1 MENDK
6 LFELM
11 EKMYA
16 DLKGSQEKMY
26 ADLKGSQDRMYAEI
40 QEIKKDV
47 KNNTNKIDS
56 VEKTVLRIE
65 QNHGSKLEAL
75 FDGYKQNSEQL
86 VRIEKEVSKHEE
98 VILRRVK

>member
-1 MENDK
+1 MENEK

-16 DLKGSQEKMY
+16 EL
-26 ADLKGSQDRMYAEI
+26 

-47 KNNTNKIDS
+47 KTNTEKIDS

-65 QNHGSKLEAL
+65 QNHGRKLEAL
-75 FDGYKQNSEQL
+75 FDGYKQNAEQL
-86 VRIEKEVSKHEE
+86 NNIEKEVSKHEE